1 MKSIYLDHAATS
13 PMHPDVIQAMIP
25 VMEGTF
31 GNPSSVH
38 AFGREA
44 RHIVDVA
51 RDKVAASIGASDKQI
66 IFTSGGTEADN
77 MALIG
82 TAFARKEQG
91 KHIITTAIEHH
102 ATLHAAN
109 YLESQGFEVTYLSV
123 DATGAVKLED
133 LQAALRPDTILVS
146 IMMINNETGIIQPVH
161 AIGEL
166 LKSHAAYFHTD
177 AVQAYGTE
185 EIDVVSLGVD
195 LLSVSA
201 HKING
206 PKGIGAL
213 YVADHVRI
221 KPITYGGEQE
231 RKRRAGTEN
240 VASIAGFG
248 KASELAMHQRAERKA
263 AYQQLQDT
271 FVSELKTAGTNF
283 FINGDTGHRSA
294 GIVNLS
300 FPGTN
305 VESLLMNFDLS
316 GVTVSSGSAC
326 TAGSVDPSHVLKAMY
341 GEDERVTNSI
351 RFSFGYGNTAEAVA
365 EAAQT
370 VAAIIKRLT
379 KGKE

>member
-1 MKSIYLDHAATS
+1 MKPIYLDHAATS

-25 VMEGTF
+25 VMESTF

-38 AFGREA
+38 AYGREA
-44 RHIVDVA
+44 RHIVDDA
-51 RDKVAASIGASDKQI
+51 REKVAASIGAADKHI

-77 MALIG
+77 MALVG
-82 TAFARKEQG
+82 VANACREQG

-109 YLESQGFEVTYLSV
+109 YLESQGFEITYLPV
-123 DATGAVKLED
+123 DATGAVKLSD
-133 LQAALRPDTILVS
+133 LQAALLPDTILVS
-146 IMMINNETGIIQPVH
+146 VMMINNETGIMQPIQ

-166 LKSHAAYFHTD
+166 LRSHTAYFHTD

-185 EIDVVSLGVD
+185 EIDVDALGVD

-213 YVADHVRI
+213 YVRDGVRI

-248 KASELAMHQRAERKA
+248 KAAELAMLKRAERRV
-263 AYQQLQDT
+263 AYQQLQDAFT
-271 FVSELKTAGTNF
+271 AELERTGIDF
-283 FINGDTGHRSA
+283 HINGEGGQRSV
-294 GIVNLS
+294 GIINIS

-326 TAGSVDPSHVLKAMY
+326 TAGSVDPSHVLKTMY

-351 RFSFGYGNTAEAVA
+351 RFSFGYGNTVESVT

>member
-38 AFGREA
+38 AYGREA

-82 TAFARKEQG
+82 TAIARKEQG

-109 YLESQGFEVTYLSV
+109 YLESQGFEITYLPV
-123 DATGAVKLED
+123 DMTGAVKLED

-146 IMMINNETGIIQPVH
+146 IMMINNETGIIQPVQ

-213 YVADHVRI
+213 YVADSVRI

-248 KASELAMHQRAERKA
+248 KAAELAMHQRAERKA

-271 FVSELKTAGTNF
+271 FVSALEAAGTNF

-305 VESLLMNFDLS
+305 VESLLMNLDLS

>member
-1 MKSIYLDHAATS
+1 MKPIYLDHAATS

-51 RDKVAASIGASDKQI
+51 REKVAASIGATDKQI

-82 TAFARKEQG
+82 VANACREQG

-109 YLESQGFEVTYLSV
+109 YLESQGFEVTYLPV
-123 DATGAVKLED
+123 DASGAIKLSD
-133 LQAALRPDTILVS
+133 LQAALRPDTVLVS
-146 IMMINNETGIIQPVH
+146 VMMINNETGVMQPIQ
-161 AIGEL
+161 AIGDL
-166 LKSHAAYFHTD
+166 LESHPAHFHTD

-185 EIDVVSLGVD
+185 EIDVKTLGVD

-213 YVADHVRI
+213 YVADRVRI

-248 KASELAMHQRAERKA
+248 KAAELAKQKRTERKA
-263 AYQQLQDT
+263 AYQLLQDT
-271 FVSELKTAGTNF
+271 FISELKIAGIDF
-283 FINGDTGHRSA
+283 FINGDSGQRSA
-294 GIVNLS
+294 GIVNIS
-300 FPGTN
+300 FPGTH

-326 TAGSVDPSHVLKAMY
+326 TAGSVDPSHVLKTMY
-341 GEDERVTNSI
+341 GDDERVTNSI
-351 RFSFGYGNTAEAVA
+351 RFSFGYGNTAETVA
-365 EAAQT
+365 EAAHT

>member
-1 MKSIYLDHAATS
+1 MKPIYLDHAATS

-51 RDKVAASIGASDKQI
+51 REKVAASIGATDKQI

-82 TAFARKEQG
+82 VANACREQG

-109 YLESQGFEVTYLSV
+109 YLESQGFEVTYLPA
-123 DATGAVKLED
+123 DASGAIKLAD

-146 IMMINNETGIIQPVH
+146 VMMINNETGVMQPIQ
-161 AIGEL
+161 AIGDL
-166 LKSHAAYFHTD
+166 LQSHPAYFHTD

-185 EIDVVSLGVD
+185 EIDVDALGVD
-195 LLSVSA
+195 LLSMSA

-213 YVADHVRI
+213 YVRDGVRI

-240 VASIAGFG
+240 VASIAGFS
-248 KASELAMHQRAERKA
+248 KAAELAVQKRAERRA
-263 AYQQLQDT
+263 SYQQLQDA
-271 FVSELKTAGTNF
+271 FVSELQLAGIDF
-283 FINGDTGHRSA
+283 SINGGASQRSA
-294 GIVNLS
+294 GIVNIS

-316 GVTVSSGSAC
+316 GVTASSGSAC
-326 TAGSVDPSHVLKAMY
+326 TAGSVDPSHVLKTMY

-351 RFSFGYGNTAEAVA
+351 RFSFGYGNTVESVA